1 MSSANR
7 LAGLAALA
15 IFLAFAMHAL
25 NAFYIEPR
33 FLGFESFMDYAR
45 IDKLKN
51 AIGSVPWRLSGV
63 GHLLS
68 GFAMVVLATAAYGRF
83 KAERP
88 LAAALAAGAAAL
100 SAAGFLLTGLADV
113 PGSGALKLLVAQNP
127 GTETHAYLA
136 NSLMRIAFNNLAI
149 VGLGWFAV
157 QLSWCGLKTGGL
169 PRAFSYFGYFAGLTG
184 LGMMA
189 VFTPYLLVVPIWS
202 LWLGILLL
210 RSTEVAAE

>member
-1 MSSANR
+1 MSLANR
-7 LAGLAALA
+7 LAGFAALV

-33 FLGFESFMDYAR
+33 FLGFESFMDYAK

-68 GFAMVVLATAAYGRF
+68 GFAMVVLAMAAYGRF
-83 KAERP
+83 KAETP
-88 LAAALAAGAAAL
+88 IAAALAAGAAAL

-157 QLSWCGLKTGGL
+157 QLSWCGLQTGRL
-169 PRAFSYFGYFAGLTG
+169 PKAFSYFGYLAGLTG

-189 VFTPYLLVVPIWS
+189 VFTPYLLVVPIWA
-202 LWLGILLL
+202 LWLGIVLL